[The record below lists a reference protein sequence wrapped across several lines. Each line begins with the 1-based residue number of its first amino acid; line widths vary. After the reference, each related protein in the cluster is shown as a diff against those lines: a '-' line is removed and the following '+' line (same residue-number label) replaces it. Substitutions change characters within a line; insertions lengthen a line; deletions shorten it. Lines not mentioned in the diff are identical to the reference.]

1 MSDTFQS
8 KGACQKTCAKYA
20 LGVLQGK
27 KCWCTNVAPSKTSQ
41 QDTVDCDTGCP
52 GFPDDSCGSASKG
65 VFAYVSVTGND
76 VTSTAG
82 GSTSSTTTS
91 TSSVSNPPFCFLL
104 HAILLLRL
112 RLVKSPKFCT
122 INSPVL
128 VLICRFNLG
137 IGDNK
142 RGAPNCDYHGFGV
155 YHFGFPNCTFSM
167 INAIL

>member
-41 QDTVDCDTGCP
+41 QDTADCDTGCP

-65 VFAYVSVTGND
+65 VFAYVSVIGND

-82 GSTSSTTTS
+82 GSTTSTTS
-91 TSSVSNPPFCFLL
+91 SSSSVSNYFCFFTR
-104 HAILLLRL
+104 HLLRF
-112 RLVKSPKFCT
+112 RLPKYPNSCT
-122 INSPVL
+122 INVSVL
-128 VLICRFNLG
+128 VLICRFNMG

-142 RGAPNCDYHGFGV
+142 RGAPNCDCHGFGS
-155 YHFGFPNCTFSM
+155 YNFDLPNCTLNM